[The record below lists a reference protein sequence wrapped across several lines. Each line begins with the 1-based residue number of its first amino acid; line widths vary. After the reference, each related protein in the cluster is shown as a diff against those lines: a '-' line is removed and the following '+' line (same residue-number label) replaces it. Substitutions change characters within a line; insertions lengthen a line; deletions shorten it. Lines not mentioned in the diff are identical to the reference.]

1 MAPLIGYS
9 ILVAYPSSIGA
20 RLCACFVA
28 GMGIYI
34 CVGLH
39 VTWLGQNMAGFRK
52 RSYAIG
58 IQLSMGNIG
67 GV

>member
-1 MAPLIGYS
+1 
-9 ILVAYPSSIGA
+9 
-20 RLCACFVA
+20 
-28 GMGIYI
+28 MGIYI